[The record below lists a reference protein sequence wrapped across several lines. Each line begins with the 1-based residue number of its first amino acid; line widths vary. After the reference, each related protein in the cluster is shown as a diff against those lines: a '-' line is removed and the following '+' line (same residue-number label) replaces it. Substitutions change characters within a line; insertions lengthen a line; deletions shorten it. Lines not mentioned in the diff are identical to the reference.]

1 MKLSKKRPRDG
12 FVKEK
17 VFFRATYLNQKEIDL
32 VKRYC
37 QELGYKLSFVNRVPK
52 ISKEG
57 RAGYIQ
63 RRNNKLVFENVYVTF
78 DNRDNINGTTP
89 IIEDLHEILYFYT
102 LRDTINKDT
111 FWKLMSEN
119 GAFGDNYKDGKL
131 DVKSYCSIQFLNHKN
146 TNHVNT
152 R

>member
-89 IIEDLHEILYFYT
+89 IIEDLHEIFILFT
-102 LRDTINKDT
+102 L
-111 FWKLMSEN
+111 S
-119 GAFGDNYKDGKL
+119 
-131 DVKSYCSIQFLNHKN
+131 S
-146 TNHVNT
+146 
-152 R
+152 